1 MNNSKH
7 GLPWTRNEELELLN
21 HLQERVNNGS
31 VGHVLGFK
39 RVPWTH
45 LSQMMPTRSVDDI
58 KSHYPRIKRLVRNEE
73 AMLRWCWSD
82 NMEVEFTPA
91 VGLDQECARR
101 AIEASN
107 SERVAVLEALKR
119 ARDSLSRFQCPQD
132 VLGTAEGV
140 LSNVITKM
148 VQQEPT
154 TALSGWARELRKIP
168 DPESWLAARD
178 KCKLLVLQE
187 MQREMLHAIQN
198 EWRPLLSAGSYNMM
212 LGIIDRALRLADL
225 YPL

>member
-1 MNNSKH
+1 
-7 GLPWTRNEELELLN
+7 
-21 HLQERVNNGS
+21 
-31 VGHVLGFK
+31 
-39 RVPWTH
+39 
-45 LSQMMPTRSVDDI
+45 
-58 KSHYPRIKRLVRNEE
+58 
-73 AMLRWCWSD
+73 
-82 NMEVEFTPA
+82 MEVEMTPA
-91 VGLDQECARR
+91 AGLDQECARR

-119 ARDSLSRFQCPQD
+119 ARDSLSQFQSPQD
-132 VLGTAEGV
+132 VLGAAEGV

-148 VQQEPT
+148 APQEPT

-168 DPESWLAARD
+168 DPESWLAARN
-178 KCKLLVLQE
+178 KCKLMVLQE
-187 MQREMLHAIQN
+187 MQCEMLHAIQN